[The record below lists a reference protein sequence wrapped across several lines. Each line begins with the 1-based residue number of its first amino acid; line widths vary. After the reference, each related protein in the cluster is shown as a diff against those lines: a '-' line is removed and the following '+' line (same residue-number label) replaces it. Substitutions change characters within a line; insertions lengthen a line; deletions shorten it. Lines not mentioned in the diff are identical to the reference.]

1 MNRRSTIKH
10 PTRDGTSPSNRRA
23 PSIKLRCHGFTLT
36 ELLVVMGIIA
46 ILMVLVAPAFTT
58 IKSGTDVTSAAYTIK
73 GALDTARTYAK
84 ANNTYTWVGFYE
96 ENVSNPAS
104 PNSDTPAVG
113 RLVMSIVASK
123 DGTMIHAVP
132 LTTLA
137 TLAPA
142 NLIEVG
148 KLTKI
153 DNVHLQTFP
162 DATASPPPITFDT
175 RLAIGV
181 AAFCLI
187 AVLGLLPVAL
197 KTQQASMQQTTA
209 NDVLSQ
215 ILGDLRAD
223 IRLPP
228 GQVSHEGEYGF
239 GLHGHWAQM
248 YAPDTLYF
256 TNQAKI
262 T

>member
-1 MNRRSTIKH
+1 MKRSLHT
-10 PTRDGTSPSNRRA
+10 TAAFS
-23 PSIKLRCHGFTLT
+23 
-36 ELLVVMGIIA
+36 LV
-46 ILMVLVAPAFTT
+46 
-58 IKSGTDVTSAAYTIK
+58 
-73 GALDTARTYAK
+73 
-84 ANNTYTWVGFYE
+84 E
-96 ENVSNPAS
+96 
-104 PNSDTPAVG
+104 
-113 RLVMSIVASK
+113 
-123 DGTMIHAVP
+123 
-132 LTTLA
+132 
-137 TLAPA
+137 
-142 NLIEVG
+142 
-148 KLTKI
+148 
-153 DNVHLQTFP
+153 
-162 DATASPPPITFDT
+162 IT
-175 RLAIGV
+175 LAIGV

-262 T
+262 TTATSTTDPPVFRATITYLFPPNASTSVAKMIVSWPAQVDPATAVPAGWVETFIAVNR